1 MLFGVRLKVVF
12 KKTRKNIQE
21 KLNTRNMNEE
31 NWQVVCYSKN
41 SDWEQVVHRGLSE
54 ENANE
59 FLAELN
65 AAEANGEQG
74 FYVNR
79 CTN

>member
-1 MLFGVRLKVVF
+1 
-12 KKTRKNIQE
+12 
-21 KLNTRNMNEE
+21 MNEE

-41 SDWEQVVHRGLSE
+41 SDWEQVVYRGLSE

>member
-1 MLFGVRLKVVF
+1 
-12 KKTRKNIQE
+12 
-21 KLNTRNMNEE
+21 MNEE

-41 SDWEQVVHRGLSE
+41 SDWEQVVHKGLSE

>member
-1 MLFGVRLKVVF
+1 MF

-41 SDWEQVVHRGLSE
+41 SDWEQVVYRGLSE

-65 AAEANGEQG
+65 ASEANGEQG

>member
-1 MLFGVRLKVVF
+1 
-12 KKTRKNIQE
+12 
-21 KLNTRNMNEE
+21 MNE
-31 NWQVVCYSKN
+31 NYQIVCYSKN
-41 SDWEQVVHRGLSE
+41 SDWEQVIQKGLSE

-59 FLAELN
+59 ILAELN
-65 AAEANGEQG
+65 CSEANGYQG